1 MPALRAREL
10 TLSGDIRLLGNWG
23 DVPDDGVLRAF
34 CKLPPNR
41 GQANRRNK
49 RHHYISVTYMDGFA
63 GQDGRV
69 WAYRAEAA
77 DDPHRARPASVGYEN
92 HYYSHKRDDGTL
104 ENHGYEDLWGRIET
118 TWTVT
123 RRAVAEKRLSA
134 AMSFNLLGMVAM
146 MRVRVPAAREATQLL
161 LAQKLRSEVLAL
173 EAHGLLPDEFKRY
186 AGELKTIPVGINPVQ
201 TLLAMRD
208 GFLQQGDLSF
218 KLGFEVL
225 HNTTSLPFITSDN
238 PVCIYDPRV
247 PFQARRPYEYDGQV
261 ELIFPI
267 DARTAL
273 RGSSRLRP
281 TNVVVHHRELGDRR
295 AVRAINRTISQF
307 GYRLVIAPDR
317 SSDAVIAELAAT
329 SPTIE
334 ADVRVLGKKTEIH
347 WRNRFGPRPTL
358 SPFIDTPQKAA
369 RLEAQLA
376 VARGEGWL

>member
-1 MPALRAREL
+1 MN
-10 TLSGDIRLLGNWG
+10 GDIRLPADWG
-23 DVPDDGVLRAF
+23 EVPDDGDLRAF
-34 CKLPPNR
+34 SKVPPNR

-63 GQDGRV
+63 GDDGRV

-77 DDPHRARPASVGYEN
+77 NDPHRALPASVGYEN

-104 ENHGYEDLWGRIET
+104 ENHGYEDLWGQIET
-118 TWTVT
+118 PWTAT
-123 RRAVAEKRLSA
+123 RRALAAQRLGA

-146 MRVRVPAAREATQLL
+146 MRVRVPAAREATHLL
-161 LAQKLRSEVLAL
+161 LAQKLRSEALAL
-173 EAHGLLPDEFKRY
+173 EEHGLLPEELKRY
-186 AGELKTIPVGINPVQ
+186 AGELDAIPIGINPVQ
-201 TLLAMRD
+201 TLLAMRE
-208 GFLQQGDLSF
+208 GLLQQGDLCF
-218 KLGFEVL
+218 RLGFEVL
-225 HNTTSLPFITSDN
+225 HNSTNLPFITSDN

-247 PFQARRPYEYDGQV
+247 PFQTRRPYEYDDHV
-261 ELIFPI
+261 ELIFPV

-281 TNVVVHHRELGDRR
+281 TNVVVGHRKLRDER
-295 AVRAINRTISQF
+295 AVCAMNETIAQF

-317 SSDAVIAELAAT
+317 SSDAVIAKLAAT

-334 ADVRVLGKKTEIH
+334 TDVRVLGKTTEIH

-358 SPFIDTPQKAA
+358 SRFIDTPQKAA

-376 VARGEGWL
+376 APHGNDPLDRAVSQS